1 MTPSQIAKIIDSLRD
16 KFPGDSYDVIRKNC
30 NTFTNCLSEAILHK
44 KIPGY
49 VNRLANMAK
58 VFYEIDDFLRM
69 RPYNEKYEVSAQA
82 LGVQSKKKFNTF

>member
-1 MTPSQIAKIIDSLRD
+1 
-16 KFPGDSYDVIRKNC
+16 
-30 NTFTNCLSEAILHK
+30 
-44 KIPGY
+44 
-49 VNRLANMAK
+49 MAK